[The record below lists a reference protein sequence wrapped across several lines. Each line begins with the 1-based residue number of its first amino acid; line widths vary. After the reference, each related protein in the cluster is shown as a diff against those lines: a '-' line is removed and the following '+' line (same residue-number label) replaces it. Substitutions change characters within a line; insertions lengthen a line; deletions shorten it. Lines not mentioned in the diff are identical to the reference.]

1 MANLSSFYTTSPL
14 VTANVVSTLT
24 ANNATFAYGKAENA
38 LSVNNAVYLG
48 GSAANTYAPLASP
61 TFTGTIVTANVTISG
76 AVTANSSAGSAGQ
89 VLASNGTGVYWTT
102 VAANPFSSNTSLAQV
117 QATALCF

>member
-24 ANNATFAYGKAENA
+24 ANNANF
-38 LSVNNAVYLG
+38 LG
-48 GSAANTYAPLASP
+48 GNAANTYAPLANP
-61 TFTGTIVTANVTISG
+61 TFTGTVSTANVTING
-76 AVTANSSAGSAGQ
+76 AITANSSAGSAGQ
-89 VLASNGTGVYWTT
+89 VLASNGTSVYWTT